1 VDGMHDLGVVDPAQ
15 VHRGDPEVSVP
26 ELPLDDDQRHALA
39 RHLDRVSVPELMR
52 REPATHPGCDRSI
65 AQLHPDAGR

>member
-1 VDGMHDLGVVDPAQ
+1 LSIPRKVSRRV
-15 VHRGDPEVSVP
+15 PEVGMP

-39 RHLDRVSVPELMR
+39 RHLGRVGVPELMR

-65 AQLHPDAGR
+65 AQLHPDPGR